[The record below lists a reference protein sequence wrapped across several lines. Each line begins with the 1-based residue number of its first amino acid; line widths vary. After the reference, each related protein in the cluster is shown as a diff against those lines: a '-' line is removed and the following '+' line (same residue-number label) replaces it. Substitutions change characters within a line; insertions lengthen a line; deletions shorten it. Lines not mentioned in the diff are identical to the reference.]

1 LSKKPRQ
8 KTRAKILLLCKNS
21 SKNPEEKP
29 RKQRGT
35 NRPRTDGV
43 KDENREG
50 QN

>member
-1 LSKKPRQ
+1 VGDLWDRKPEKRTEVKPRV
-8 KTRAKILLLCKNS
+8 K
-21 SKNPEEKP
+21 KP

-35 NRPRTDGV
+35 NRPRTGV